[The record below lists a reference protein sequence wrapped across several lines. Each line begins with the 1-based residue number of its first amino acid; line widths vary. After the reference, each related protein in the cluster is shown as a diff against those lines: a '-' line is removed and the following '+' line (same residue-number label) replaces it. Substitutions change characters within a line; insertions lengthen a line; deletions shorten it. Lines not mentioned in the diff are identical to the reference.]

1 MYTSPADGRRTY
13 QSDRHACVC
22 CCHIY
27 RLRQRSDISD
37 SHSFARR
44 CRSFK
49 TGSLL
54 IPGLALGRWE
64 VVVYKK
70 RAVPMHCSLFVI
82 SGFLSSQGAS
92 PQVLSAFAGLTAVF
106 GMGTGG
112 SPQLSPLNFLKGPC
126 PYNCIK
132 RTSLTSLRSA
142 YGSFLRTCF
151 QIPSPTPFGSKRL
164 YLSQALGLLVPV
176 RSVHHCTS
184 TPGLSTM
191 SSSWDLTCFHNEKP
205 HL

>member
-1 MYTSPADGRRTY
+1 MGGRGIQKESSANALLSFCNQRLPILPGGLPPSTFGVCGLNCCVRHGNRWIPAAIATE
-13 QSDRHACVC
+13 
-22 CCHIY
+22 
-27 RLRQRSDISD
+27 
-37 SHSFARR
+37 F
-44 CRSFK
+44 
-49 TGSLL
+49 
-54 IPGLALGRWE
+54 P
-64 VVVYKK
+64 
-70 RAVPMHCSLFVI
+70 
-82 SGFLSSQGAS
+82 
-92 PQVLSAFAGLTAVF
+92 
-106 GMGTGG
+106 
-112 SPQLSPLNFLKGPC
+112 KGPC

-132 RTSLTSLRSA
+132 RTSLTSLRSV